1 MTPPERPVP
10 TESQIASELA
20 SNAAFKPYNI
30 GAAVVALVVALLVGA
45 PAIVALLI
53 TMVVYAAAAARTMF
67 DRGETERV
75 TARAHARVAARGG
88 DSEDQA

>member
-1 MTPPERPVP
+1 MTPPERPAP
-10 TESQIASELA
+10 TEAQIASELA

-30 GAAVVALVVALLVGA
+30 LAAVVALVVALVAGA
-45 PAIVALLI
+45 PAFVALVV

-75 TARAHARVAARGG
+75 TAAAHARAAARG